1 MSDITNSGVWGE
13 YTQGVSTI
21 TPESRTVDNEYDKD
35 MFLKLLMTQMQYQ
48 DPLNPVDDK
57 EFVAQ
62 MAQFSSLEQM
72 QNLNTSFS
80 QSMGYDM
87 IGKYIVA
94 NVTNVAT
101 EEVELIE
108 GRVEGVVKDG
118 GSLYLQVGDQ
128 LIDINDVSETYEDY
142 YNLNMM
148 NSILSSLSTDTS
160 MSLIG
165 SNVQAYALNE
175 DGEISEFIEGK
186 VDYIKFANG
195 VPVLMVNGKEVFAS
209 EVFLVSE
216 KNILVGSDIN
226 YKDEDGNYSTFN
238 VKDVEII
245 NGETYLENGSDN
257 LLVNSISELS
267 EVLNIVG
274 EEVKYEGEYKTVN
287 GAVLNSEGEVYIV
300 LDNEEILYSDFGKQ
314 HNDVE

>member
-1 MSDITNSGVWGE
+1 MSDIDTGLWGD
-13 YTQGVSTI
+13 YTQGVPTI
-21 TPESRTVDNEYDKD
+21 SQETRETSNEYDKD
-35 MFLKLLMTQMQYQ
+35 MFLKLLLTQMQYQ

-94 NVTNVAT
+94 NVKNIVTD
-101 EEVELIE
+101 EIEVIE

-118 GSLYLQVGDQ
+118 SSLFVQVGDQ
-128 LIDINDVSETYEDY
+128 KISIDDVQETYEDY
-142 YNLNMM
+142 YSLSIMD
-148 NSILSSLSTDTS
+148 SILSSLSTDSS

-165 SNVQAYALNE
+165 SNIQAYLLNA
-175 DGEISEFIEGK
+175 DGEISEFIEGE

-195 VPVLMVNGKEVFAS
+195 SPILMVNGKEVFAS

-216 KNILVGSDIN
+216 NSILINGNISVKNSDGS
-226 YKDEDGNYSTFN
+226 YSEVN
-238 VKDVEII
+238 IKDVEVID
-245 NGETYLENGSDN
+245 GETYLETGDEE
-257 LLVNSISELS
+257 LLVNNISELS
-267 EVLNIVG
+267 EVLNIIG
-274 EEVKYEGEYKTVN
+274 EEVKYGGEFKTVDN
-287 GAVLNSEGEVYIV
+287 VVLDEGDVYIV
-300 LDNEEILYSDFGKQ
+300 LDGEEILYSDFAVQ
-314 HNDVE
+314 HNNVE